1 MSLDASTGEQMVTRK
16 THLPE
21 SEPRDSSVAIDEV
34 RQDISKLSSVVE
46 GLCQRVDVL
55 HQRVD
60 GFGKFLETNVN
71 YIREDCNTFMTN
83 VRWMFGIMIAVC
95 SGILGAAVTIAAKLV
110 F

>member
-1 MSLDASTGEQMVTRK
+1 MVTRK

-21 SEPRDSSVAIDEV
+21 SELRDSSVAIDGV

-46 GLCQRVDVL
+46 GLCQRVEGLYQRVDVL

-60 GFGKFLETNVN
+60 GFEKFLETNVN

-83 VRWMFGIMIAVC
+83 VRWMFGIMVAVC
-95 SGILGAAVTIAAKLV
+95 SGILGVAVTIAAKLV